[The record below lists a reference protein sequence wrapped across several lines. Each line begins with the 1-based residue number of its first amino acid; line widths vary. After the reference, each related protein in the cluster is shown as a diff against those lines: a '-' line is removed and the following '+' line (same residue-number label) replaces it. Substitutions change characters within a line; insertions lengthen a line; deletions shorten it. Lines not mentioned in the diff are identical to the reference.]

1 MPVTALRKPASGFRT
16 SVHRCPMLFYEVIM
30 KHAMV
35 RVLLSVAMMGMLS
48 ACAEKGPMLLEGIT
62 YQAPEALVAGVQKIV
77 VGIAPFKDDRGKT
90 VSILGKRTISNY
102 IENDLVVQGTT
113 ADLVTAA
120 FKDALKSR
128 GITVKDAP
136 AWDLKAETVKG
147 DGFDILVGG
156 EIKTLWVEVVSQPL
170 NVKTTAE
177 VQLRVS
183 AADVGENKIFRTLV
197 LNSKMER
204 QDVSFSLDSVAGAIS
219 EALSSAL
226 DQLMKDDEF
235 KKKIH

>member
-1 MPVTALRKPASGFRT
+1 
-16 SVHRCPMLFYEVIM
+16 
-30 KHAMV
+30 
-35 RVLLSVAMMGMLS
+35 MMGMLS

-62 YQAPEALVAGVQKIV
+62 YQAPEALVAGVPKIV

-120 FKDALKSR
+120 FKDALTSR
-128 GITVKDAP
+128 GIMVKDAP
-136 AWDLKAETVKG
+136 AWDMKAETVKG

-156 EIKTLWVEVVSQPL
+156 DIKTLWVEVVSQPL

-183 AADVGENKIFRTLV
+183 AADVAENKIFRTLV
-197 LNSKMER
+197 LDSKMER
-204 QDVSFSLDSVAGAIS
+204 QDMAFSLESVAGALS

-235 KKKIH
+235 KKKIQ